1 MEEPEPVAALL
12 PGVLAQLLVGS
23 VLPSASR
30 WEGWRE
36 HALCAT
42 AVEPD
47 DWYPDDETSA
57 AAAAALA
64 GCAGCPVRWPC
75 VAAAVAGREAEGI
88 WGGTVPSARRAVFR
102 ALDAGAPPAAVLGV
116 LLAAT
121 RLDPEV
127 PAAGFAGGDAA

>member
-64 GCAGCPVRWPC
+64 RCSNCPVRCPC
-75 VAAAVAGREAEGI
+75 LATAVAGREVEGM
-88 WGGTVPSARRAVFR
+88 WGGTVPSARRAAFR
-102 ALDAGAPPAAVLGV
+102 ALDAGAPPGAVFGV
-116 LLAAT
+116 LLAPT
-121 RLDPEV
+121 RLDPAS
-127 PAAGFAGGDAA
+127 PAGEFAGGDAA